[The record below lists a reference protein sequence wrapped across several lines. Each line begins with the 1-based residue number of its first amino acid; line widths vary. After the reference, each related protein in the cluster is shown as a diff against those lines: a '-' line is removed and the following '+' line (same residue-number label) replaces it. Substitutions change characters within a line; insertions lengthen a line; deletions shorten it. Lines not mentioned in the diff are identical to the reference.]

1 LVSLL
6 FSPLAGA
13 TPDPFNTCRVL
24 GDDGSIFEWSSGGTI
39 LRRAA
44 SPLGFTDLGGT
55 VKDLASFAN
64 GTRLVILTPN
74 REDTGNGRKRREGL
88 AIVYDTSRPIPTVMH
103 RILLQGSGYGV
114 AAAPDGRRCYIL
126 AARLEGG
133 RGGPRFWIHGLDPEE
148 GEVTSTTLLERP
160 ATGLAVAPNGARL
173 FVSFE
178 DRIQSYTTKP
188 LVTSWHYRSPGL
200 NGGLYFPP
208 ASNVLYAVRTGGIAL
223 FDPVAILSR
232 DRSVPRDETD
242 DASGSILLSFGPSA
256 LLFSGERPRAAALG
270 AGTVAFIDLETG
282 EVASASEQAAVVQE
296 AGLLRPLEFSP
307 GGDLVIALFP
317 AGIVT
322 TVQAPPFSPAAPD
335 PGGPIE
341 TPVESPLETPLE
353 TEEGVEEAAVLA
365 AALATTASGPA
376 GDDAPE
382 LSTTNAESSPQDDP
396 ATAAGTGPPGEDSP
410 EIVVAAAAAIDDTPP
425 PVAPP
430 LEDRPPAPL
439 VAPAPPNDPEPEA
452 APQADPEP
460 PPPPATDVYLS
471 GRLRGEH
478 TLVAALVLYGPGSI
492 IREQVRV
499 APAADGSFRIPL
511 PPPGTYRLVPVGGA
525 SRPVA
530 ASPNFHTITVQAG
543 IDRADLDFSIE
554 KGP

>member
-1 LVSLL
+1 
-6 FSPLAGA
+6 
-13 TPDPFNTCRVL
+13 
-24 GDDGSIFEWSSGGTI
+24 
-39 LRRAA
+39 
-44 SPLGFTDLGGT
+44 
-55 VKDLASFAN
+55 
-64 GTRLVILTPN
+64 
-74 REDTGNGRKRREGL
+74 
-88 AIVYDTSRPIPTVMH
+88 
-103 RILLQGSGYGV
+103 
-114 AAAPDGRRCYIL
+114 
-126 AARLEGG
+126 
-133 RGGPRFWIHGLDPEE
+133 
-148 GEVTSTTLLERP
+148 
-160 ATGLAVAPNGARL
+160 
-173 FVSFE
+173 
-178 DRIQSYTTKP
+178 
-188 LVTSWHYRSPGL
+188 
-200 NGGLYFPP
+200 
-208 ASNVLYAVRTGGIAL
+208 
-223 FDPVAILSR
+223 
-232 DRSVPRDETD
+232 
-242 DASGSILLSFGPSA
+242 
-256 LLFSGERPRAAALG
+256 
-270 AGTVAFIDLETG
+270 
-282 EVASASEQAAVVQE
+282 VVQE

-322 TVQAPPFSPAAPD
+322 AVQAPPFSPAAPD

-341 TPVESPLETPLE
+341 ASVESPLETPVESPLETPVE
-353 TEEGVEEAAVLA
+353 SEDGVEEAAVLA
-365 AALATTASGPA
+365 AAALAPTASGPA

-382 LSTTNAESSPQDDP
+382 LSATDTESSPQDDP

-410 EIVVAAAAAIDDTPP
+410 ESVVAAAAAIDDTPP

-460 PPPPATDVYLS
+460 PPPPATGVYLS
-471 GRLRGEH
+471 GRLSGEH

-530 ASPNFHTITVQAG
+530 ASPNFHTITVQTG
-543 IDRADLDFSIE
+543 INRADLDFSIE